1 MAESEDIPFVVHL
14 RDCNE
19 EMVAAWKEGEAFGD
33 PRFQGRVEVSGKFI
47 VTPDL
52 DYGICS

>member
-52 DYGICS
+52 DCGI